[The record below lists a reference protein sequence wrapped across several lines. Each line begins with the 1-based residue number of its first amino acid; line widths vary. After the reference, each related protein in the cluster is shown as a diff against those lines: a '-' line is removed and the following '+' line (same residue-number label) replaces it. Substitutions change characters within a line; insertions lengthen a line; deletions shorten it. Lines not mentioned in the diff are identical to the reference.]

1 MAKEKLVTI
10 KESSLTNNCPEC
22 FNQDLKLSFFQ
33 KHRYG
38 KLSHRTTNEVIH
50 QLVCNTCGST
60 IYPVKWTDDI
70 DRTFEYYQKMVVPEQ
85 SSLQFT
91 TFSWILILLLIVI
104 VGAGIYLFIAGAFTM
119 EV

>member
-10 KESSLTNNCPEC
+10 KQSNLTNNCPEC

-38 KLSHRTTNEVIH
+38 KLSHRTTNEVTH

-70 DRTFEYYQKMVVPEQ
+70 ERTFKYYQKMVVPER
-85 SSLQFT
+85 SSLRFT
-91 TFSWILILLLIVI
+91 SLFWILMLLLIVA
-104 VGAGIYLFIAGAFTM
+104 VGAGVYLLISGKFTF
-119 EV
+119 

>member
-10 KESSLTNNCPEC
+10 KQSNLTNNCPEC

-38 KLSHRTTNEVIH
+38 KLSHRTTNEVTH

-60 IYPVKWTDDI
+60 IYPVKWTEDI
-70 DRTFEYYQKMVVPEQ
+70 GPLYRIYGRPTGIAYQLVGY
-85 SSLQFT
+85 
-91 TFSWILILLLIVI
+91 LIGGSMRKLPVAVLLKKRQL
-104 VGAGIYLFIAGAFTM
+104 
-119 EV
+119 